1 MDSLDKF
8 KAAYDA
14 QTVDLAIG
22 GRAFRFHVP
31 RTIERFI
38 DPDDPLRNFPL
49 WAKIWEASLLLASKM
64 ATRKVCPGEHL
75 IELGAG
81 LGVAGLAAAA
91 FGHAIT
97 ITEYDPHALAFL
109 EANRLENQCTTARV
123 RRLDWHNLDLADRFD
138 VILGSELIYKESDFM
153 IMRTLFQSLLKPGG
167 EVLLTGEIRQTNKA
181 FLDCMQSEFHIQITK
196 QTLRSESQTIPLLLI
211 RMVPKNGARIQGNR
225 PNP

>member
-1 MDSLDKF
+1 MESLVKF
-8 KAAYDA
+8 KATYDT

-22 GRAFRFHVP
+22 GRPFRFHVP

-49 WAKIWEASLLLASKM
+49 WSKIWEASLLLASKM

-91 FGHAIT
+91 FGHNIT

-109 EANRLENQCTTARV
+109 EATRLENQCYTARI
-123 RRLDWHNLDLADRFD
+123 RRLDWHHQDLAERFD

-167 EVLLTGEIRQTNKA
+167 EVLLAGEMRQTNKA
-181 FLDCMQSEFHIQITK
+181 FLDCMQSAFHIQIAQ

-225 PNP
+225 PNL